1 MHIYNIL
8 ESDYIKTEVL
18 PMVLRRDVDVDRL
31 LLKHGADAS
40 IKDKDGF
47 FPTKYAVNVGFG
59 HIAELMDNALVSAVE
74 NNNKDD
80 ESEEDEDEH
89 KDEKYTATSTF
100 EKENSTIVEL
110 EAEATQDQN
119 VSRLVDAIPAM
130 RDSELDNDYHYA

>member
-80 ESEEDEDEH
+80 ESEEEKEKDEDE
-89 KDEKYTATSTF
+89 ENTLLLALST
-100 EKENSTIVEL
+100 KRISL
-110 EAEATQDQN
+110 
-119 VSRLVDAIPAM
+119 
-130 RDSELDNDYHYA
+130 